1 MIVVTGSAGFIGRN
15 LVEYLNRHGFYDLI
29 LVDEYRNNPTKS
41 GSLKF
46 LGYSE
51 IIDRR
56 DFFVWAKENHEYVD
70 FVFHLGARTD
80 TTEKDEILFSNL
92 NFKYSQDMWNFCSDY
107 DVPLLYASSAATFGN
122 GELGFDNGFEKVD
135 LYTPLNHYANSKN
148 EFDKWVKQQI
158 KTPPRWVG
166 FKFFNVYGPGESHK
180 KRMASVVWHSF
191 SQIKNTGKIKLFRSH
206 RQDFGDGEQ
215 CRDFIHVSD
224 VVNVCFR
231 WMNSGYSG
239 LYNLGSGTA
248 STFLELSNCIF
259 QSLGIEKQI
268 EWIDTPI
275 EIRDS
280 YQYFTQADMSWMRK
294 QRWDHR
300 FMSLPEGVSS
310 YIKTLNDLESVP
322 TDI

>member
-1 MIVVTGSAGFIGRN
+1 
-15 LVEYLNRHGFYDLI
+15 
-29 LVDEYRNNPTKS
+29 
-41 GSLKF
+41 
-46 LGYSE
+46 
-51 IIDRR
+51 
-56 DFFVWAKENHEYVD
+56 
-70 FVFHLGARTD
+70 
-80 TTEKDEILFSNL
+80 
-92 NFKYSQDMWNFCSDY
+92 
-107 DVPLLYASSAATFGN
+107 
-122 GELGFDNGFEKVD
+122 
-135 LYTPLNHYANSKN
+135 
-148 EFDKWVKQQI
+148 
-158 KTPPRWVG
+158 
-166 FKFFNVYGPGESHK
+166 
-180 KRMASVVWHSF
+180 MASVVWHSF

>member
-15 LVEYLNRHGFYDLI
+15 LVEYLNHHGFYDLI
-29 LVDEYRNNPTKS
+29 LVDEYRNNPTKT

-135 LYTPLNHYANSKN
+135 LYTPLNPYANS
-148 EFDKWVKQQI
+148 
-158 KTPPRWVG
+158 
-166 FKFFNVYGPGESHK
+166 
-180 KRMASVVWHSF
+180 
-191 SQIKNTGKIKLFRSH
+191 
-206 RQDFGDGEQ
+206 
-215 CRDFIHVSD
+215 
-224 VVNVCFR
+224 
-231 WMNSGYSG
+231 
-239 LYNLGSGTA
+239 
-248 STFLELSNCIF
+248 
-259 QSLGIEKQI
+259 
-268 EWIDTPI
+268 PI
-275 EIRDS
+275 LL
-280 YQYFTQADMSWMRK
+280 WK
-294 QRWDHR
+294 
-300 FMSLPEGVSS
+300 
-310 YIKTLNDLESVP
+310 
-322 TDI
+322 